1 MPDPNWP
8 RFDPLRLNLG
18 AGPYPKRGWLNVDA
32 LAREGNQD
40 GEDGEAYLQHDLRT
54 PLPFADGTVD
64 EAYAG
69 HVLEHLPKPLVLV
82 TELFRVLAPGARC
95 GLVVPDAD
103 VAWRHFKD
111 GRLPGKLLEDIVG
124 RLPEG
129 EYGHHNVWS
138 QDGLAALCWVAG
150 FRRIEPLDRYHDP
163 RLTAPADWQA
173 GVDVW
178 R

>member
-1 MPDPNWP
+1 VPDPRWP
-8 RFDPLRLNLG
+8 HLDPLRLNLG
-18 AGPYPKRGWLNVDA
+18 SAIYFKPGWLNVDA
-32 LAREGNQD
+32 LDWD
-40 GEDGEAYLQHDLRT
+40 GSERVDFLRSDLRE
-54 PLPFADGTVD
+54 PLPFADGSVG

-69 HVLEHLPKPLVLV
+69 HLLEHLPKPLVLV
-82 TELFRVLAPGARC
+82 TELYRVLAPGARC

-103 VAWRHFKD
+103 VAWRHFRD
-111 GRLPGKLLEDIVG
+111 GRLPEKLLEDIVG

-138 QDGLAALCWVAG
+138 QDGLFALCWVAG